1 MPAFFRGEEMKN
13 IDFLLNYCNG
23 KEKMYNKVANLLYT
37 EFNIK
42 SAEIALLCTFIA
54 DKIVSW
60 LIEEGE
66 I

>member
-1 MPAFFRGEEMKN
+1 MKGKE
-13 IDFLLNYCNG
+13 IKFLLNYCDV

-42 SAEIALLCTFIA
+42 SAEIALLCTFVA